1 STPGDALKAT
11 VPGTS
16 DGGWSTCRLGFVGTS
31 DGVIRY
37 NWDGGAWTT
46 LNVQGSGLL
55 FVDINPPATVN
66 ASNVLNIENVSGT
79 VSLCGLKPIGTGAGV
94 RVHKLGASGSSL
106 ASWLSMDATDF
117 GKALTELALDT
128 VIILTGTNDQRITGG
143 ATAFEANLRSFI
155 ARIRATLPGADIL
168 FVMPCENERT
178 DNPVTMASMAARAR
192 TVASDLNCAFINL
205 QYIFGENPADYAYG
219 AVHSWFMPDGI
230 HPDPATGGYLIKDAI
245 YRGMTY
251 R

>member
-1 STPGDALKAT
+1 M
-11 VPGTS
+11 
-16 DGGWSTCRLGFVGTS
+16 GTS

-66 ASNVLNIENVSGT
+66 ASNVINVEVVSGT
-79 VSLCGLKPIGTGAGV
+79 VSLCGIKPIGTGSGV

-117 GKALTELALDT
+117 GKALAEMALDT

-143 ATAFEANLRSFI
+143 ATAFEANLRAFI

-168 FVMPCENERT
+168 FVMP
-178 DNPVTMASMAARAR
+178 
-192 TVASDLNCAFINL
+192 
-205 QYIFGENPADYAYG
+205 
-219 AVHSWFMPDGI
+219 
-230 HPDPATGGYLIKDAI
+230 
-245 YRGMTY
+245 
-251 R
+251 